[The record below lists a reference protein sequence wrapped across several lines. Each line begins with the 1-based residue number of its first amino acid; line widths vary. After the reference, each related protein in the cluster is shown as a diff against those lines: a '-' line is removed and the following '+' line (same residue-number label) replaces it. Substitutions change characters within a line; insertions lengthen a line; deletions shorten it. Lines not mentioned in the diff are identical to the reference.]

1 MHQSSKSCL
10 LHSNNAID
18 GVPGLARGVSRYYVF
33 MISSLSAMFTEYLT
47 ALASSVAFKD
57 RKMWACMRVLHTD
70 IVAVWNFR
78 DPHDVIFI
86 FALITFILT

>member
-1 MHQSSKSCL
+1 
-10 LHSNNAID
+10 
-18 GVPGLARGVSRYYVF
+18 
-33 MISSLSAMFTEYLT
+33 MFTEYLT